1 MAKTTMTEGTG
12 WSLALTSLRRSP
24 PRRACIP
31 AASRKRTADSSP
43 EPPFCADWPRA
54 PAEDPCIDITTRGE
68 AFALGHCSA
77 DLPTKH
83 DETMIMKTDAD
94 PTEEE
99 TEIGVYEFISVGNMD
114 LTTDHSE
121 FQEDHQTRAFPTMA
135 MLRARTAE
143 GTTISKIGARAPKM
157 TRRRTGRG
165 TGRNLALTS
174 PRPRRPR
181 CA

>member
-1 MAKTTMTEGTG
+1 
-12 WSLALTSLRRSP
+12 
-24 PRRACIP
+24 
-31 AASRKRTADSSP
+31 
-43 EPPFCADWPRA
+43 
-54 PAEDPCIDITTRGE
+54 
-68 AFALGHCSA
+68 
-77 DLPTKH
+77 
-83 DETMIMKTDAD
+83 MKTDAD

-99 TEIGVYEFISVGNMD
+99 TEIGVYECISAGNMD

-121 FQEDHQTRAFPTMA
+121 FQEDQQTRAFPTMA